1 MKRPSA
7 QRTRTMRAVKGRDT
21 SPELLVRRL
30 LHKMG
35 YRYRLHRNDLPGK
48 PDIVFGR
55 RNKVVF
61 VHGCF
66 WHGHPCKRGARM
78 PATNANYWEEKIARN
93 VERYSKQLEQLAKD
107 GWSALTLWEC
117 ELNNNQELRRRL
129 IIFLETEVDKI
140 HVAKE

>member
-1 MKRPSA
+1 
-7 QRTRTMRAVKGRDT
+7 
-21 SPELLVRRL
+21 
-30 LHKMG
+30 
-35 YRYRLHRNDLPGK
+35 
-48 PDIVFGR
+48 
-55 RNKVVF
+55 
-61 VHGCF
+61 
-66 WHGHPCKRGARM
+66 M